1 MKVVVLGVPERLR
14 KFDLGESEENGNGD
28 RDVEESE
35 EVEVEVVEAEG
46 VGEDALIEAGIDD
59 ADVFVVYGGERSVQ
73 VTVAKHVNPDLKAV
87 LIADDAPDYVR
98 ANADLILREEIVEE
112 HGIPLSSESE
122 TS

>member
-14 KFDLGESEENGNGD
+14 KFDLGESEDDEA
-28 RDVEESE
+28 E
-35 EVEVEVVEAEG
+35 EVDVEVVEAEG

-59 ADVFVVYGGERSVQ
+59 ADIFVVYGGEKSVQ

-112 HGIPLSSESE
+112 HGIPV
-122 TS
+122 